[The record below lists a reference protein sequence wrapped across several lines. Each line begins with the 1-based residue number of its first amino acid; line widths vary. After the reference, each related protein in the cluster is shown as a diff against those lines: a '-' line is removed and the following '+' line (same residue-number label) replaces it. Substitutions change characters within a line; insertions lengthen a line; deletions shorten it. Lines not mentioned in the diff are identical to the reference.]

1 MAIPQTQPCKCREL
15 VRYDPVYDLR
25 NEIARS
31 PGSELLEQTALWEI
45 RCRLCGR
52 QWSGEG
58 LEGGGIYGDTLWR
71 EQRTPSPPSASGKPP
86 AR

>member
-1 MAIPQTQPCKCREL
+1 MATTGTQPCKCRAL

-25 NEIARS
+25 EFLKRP
-31 PGSELLEQTALWEI
+31 PGSELLEEVSLWEI

-71 EQRTPSPPSASGKPP
+71 EAPRKPHTG
-86 AR
+86 